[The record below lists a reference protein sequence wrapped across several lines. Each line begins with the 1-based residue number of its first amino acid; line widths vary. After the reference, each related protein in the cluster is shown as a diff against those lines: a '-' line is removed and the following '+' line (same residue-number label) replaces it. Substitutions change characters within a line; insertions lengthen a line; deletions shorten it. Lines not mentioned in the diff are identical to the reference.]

1 MTSIEEPPMHST
13 RDDGEENRK
22 AIEKTSQCRQPHVEW
37 ILINFVD
44 IVRDYWSVEQ
54 RCFCGTM
61 NEEVSCIAGRHQ
73 TLCKLEQEHL
83 PR

>member
-1 MTSIEEPPMHST
+1 MTSIEEPPIHST

-44 IVRDYWSVEQ
+44 IVRDYWSVE
-54 RCFCGTM
+54 
-61 NEEVSCIAGRHQ
+61 
-73 TLCKLEQEHL
+73 
-83 PR
+83 